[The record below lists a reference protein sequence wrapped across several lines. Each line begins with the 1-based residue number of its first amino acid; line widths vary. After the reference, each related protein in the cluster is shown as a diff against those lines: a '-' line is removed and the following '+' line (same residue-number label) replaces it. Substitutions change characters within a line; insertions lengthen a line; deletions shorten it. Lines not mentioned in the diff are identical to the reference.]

1 MATGGWFGARSF
13 GADVHREA
21 FGLSPGFG
29 FVEAGRG
36 RVPGGAR
43 GPMNFEV
50 QAMRWR
56 SELDHDLQFLAG
68 GGELGA
74 RMRAFDWAATSLGPA
89 AKWPRSL
96 KTAVRIM
103 LTSRQPIW
111 IGWGTDLIYLYND
124 PYKSIIGARHPAA
137 LGQPTRDVWR
147 EIWDYMTPRLAQA
160 MGGIEGFYVEDEL
173 LIMERNGYP
182 EETYYTFSFSPIP
195 DDDGSVGGIFCA
207 NTDDTQR
214 VIGERQLALLR
225 ELAAGTGQARN
236 WRQACERSVRAL
248 ATNPR
253 DLPFALLYAPDAD
266 GTTATLAG
274 LTGIAPD
281 HRAAPAMLSL
291 ERDDVWPLAQVL
303 REQRARVIADLP
315 AAFGAAFPGGPWRL
329 PATSAAVLPI
339 ASSGE
344 TGRSAVL
351 IAGLSP
357 VRLFDDRYAG
367 FLDLVSGQ
375 IGAAIANAEAYE
387 QERRRAEALA
397 EIDRAKTAFFSN
409 ISHEFR
415 TPLTLMLGPLE
426 DALNDGSAARLADKQ
441 RDRLTVVH
449 RNSLRLMTLVNNL
462 LDFSRIEADR
472 VRASFQPTDLPRL
485 TAELASNFVSAT
497 EGAGLELRIDC
508 PPLADAVFVDR
519 DMWEKIVL
527 NLLSNAFKFT
537 FAGAIAVATRPSA
550 DRTAVELT
558 VRDTGTGIPA
568 DELPRLFERFH
579 RIEGAKGRTF
589 EGSGIGLALVSEL
602 VKQHGGAIAVDSE
615 VGRGTVFTV
624 RIPFGSAHLPRDRV
638 VAAPQA
644 LSLGTRAEAYVQEAL
659 RWLPD
664 AGASEAPGAA
674 SDDLAEDAAGAGQGE
689 RILLAD
695 DNADMREYIRR
706 LLADKGYA
714 VEPVPD
720 GEAALAAAR
729 RQRPDLVLS
738 DVMMPGLDGF
748 GLLAALRRDPALGKL
763 PIILLSARAGEEA
776 RVEGLDAGADDY
788 VSKPFSARELLAR
801 VRANLQLAGIRRD
814 AEEAQRAHADR
825 LDAVVNT
832 VPTAVWFTHDPGAER
847 VFANAHGARL
857 LRLPPDMNASL
868 WSPGGA
874 RPPLRVLRDG
884 REVAAADLPLR
895 RAARGET
902 VRDEELDIRFEDGTA
917 ITLVFEAAPI
927 RDAAGR
933 LQGAVCG
940 AIDITER
947 KRQQEHRELLL
958 NELNHRVKN
967 TLATVQSFA
976 VQTLR
981 TAPTLT
987 DGRRAFEA
995 RLIALSKGHDV
1006 LTRENWQGAG
1016 LHEVVAEALAAYVGD
1031 GRHPRVRFAGPE
1043 IRLRP
1048 KTALAI
1054 SMALH
1059 ELATNAVKHG
1069 ALSSQAGRVDLGWV
1083 IEGEPPALRLH
1094 WAETGGPPVVAPR
1107 KRGFGSRLIEIGLA
1121 QDLGG
1126 QVRLAFAPDGVS
1138 CAIEAPLDEI
1148 QANGGIQ
1155 QAGGT

>member
-1 MATGGWFGARSF
+1 
-13 GADVHREA
+13 
-21 FGLSPGFG
+21 
-29 FVEAGRG
+29 
-36 RVPGGAR
+36 
-43 GPMNFEV
+43 MNFEI

-56 SELDHDLQFLAG
+56 SELDQDLQFLAG

-89 AKWPRSL
+89 ALWPRSL

-111 IGWGTDLIYLYND
+111 IGWGKDLIYLYND
-124 PYKSIIGARHPAA
+124 PYKSIIGGKHPWA
-137 LGQPTRDVWR
+137 LGRPASEVWR
-147 EIWDYMTPRLAQA
+147 ELWADIGPMLATA
-160 MGGIEGFYVEDEL
+160 MRGDEGTYVEDQL
-173 LIMERNGYP
+173 LIMERSGYR
-182 EETYYTFSFSPIP
+182 EETYYTFSYSPIP
-195 DDDGSVGGIFCA
+195 DDEGGVGGIICA
-207 NTDDTQR
+207 NTDDTRR

-225 ELAAGTGQARN
+225 EVAAAAADARTVE
-236 WRQACERSVRAL
+236 QACERAAAAL
-248 ATNPR
+248 ATDAR
-253 DLPFALLYAPDAD
+253 DLPFAMLYLAEPDKHRLSLVC
-266 GTTATLAG
+266 TS
-274 LTGIAPD
+274 GIAAEHP
-281 HRAAPAMLSL
+281 AARSS
-291 ERDDVWPLAQVL
+291 VPLDETSPLPFAQVL
-303 REQRARVIADLP
+303 RDHAPRLVADIGERFGTPFPLGAWDQPASRAALIAVP
-315 AAFGAAFPGGPWRL
+315 AR
-329 PATSAAVLPI
+329 
-339 ASSGE
+339 GE
-344 TGRSAVL
+344 TARAGVL
-351 IAGLSP
+351 VAGLSP
-357 VRLFDDRYAG
+357 FRLFDDDYSRFLELAAG
-367 FLDLVSGQ
+367 E
-375 IGAAIANAEAYE
+375 IGAAIANAQAYE
-387 QERRRAEALA
+387 EERRRAEALA

-409 ISHEFR
+409 VSHEFR
-415 TPLTLMLGPLE
+415 TPLTLMLGPIE
-426 DALNDGSAARLADKQ
+426 DALNDASAAQLNARQRERLG
-441 RDRLTVVH
+441 VVH
-449 RNSLRLMTLVNNL
+449 RNSLRLLRLVNSL
-462 LDFSRIEADR
+462 LDFSRIEAGR
-472 VRASFQPTDLPRL
+472 VRARFQPTDLARL
-485 TAELASNFVSAT
+485 TADLASNFESAVQR
-497 EGAGLELRIDC
+497 AGLILRIDC
-508 PPLADAVFVDR
+508 PPLPDAVFVDR

-527 NLLSNAFKFT
+527 NLVSNAFKFT
-537 FAGAIAVATRPSA
+537 FAGSIAVATKPSA
-550 DRTAVELT
+550 DGAAAELT
-558 VRDTGTGIPA
+558 VRDTGTGIPP

-602 VKQHGGAIAVDSE
+602 VKQHGGAITVESE
-615 VGRGTVFTV
+615 IDRGTAFTV

-638 VAAPQA
+638 VAAQETASP
-644 LSLGTRAEAYVQEAL
+644 GTRAEAYVQEAL

-664 AGASEAPGAA
+664 AAGSSEAPAAA
-674 SDDLAEDAAGAGQGE
+674 SDDLADDDTRAGHGE

-714 VEPVPD
+714 VETVAN

-729 RQRPDLVLS
+729 RERPDLVLS
-738 DVMMPGLDGF
+738 DVMMPGVDGF

-801 VRANLQLAGIRRD
+801 VRANLQLARLRRD
-814 AEEAQRAHADR
+814 AEEAQRAQAAR
-825 LDAVVNT
+825 LESVVST
-832 VPTAVWFTHDPGAER
+832 VPTAVWYTHDPDAGRIFGNSHA
-847 VFANAHGARL
+847 ARL
-857 LRLPPDMNASL
+857 LRLPPAANVSL
-868 WSPGGA
+868 SSSDSERPTYRVFRGGHEIA
-874 RPPLRVLRDG
+874 PV
-884 REVAAADLPLR
+884 DLPLQ

-902 VRDEELDIRFEDGTA
+902 VENEELDICFDDGTS
-917 ITLVFEAAPI
+917 ITLVFEAAPL

-981 TAPTLT
+981 TAPTLA
-987 DGRRAFEA
+987 DGRHAFEA

-1031 GRHPRVRFAGPE
+1031 ARNPRVRFAGPE
-1043 IRLRP
+1043 IRVRP

-1069 ALSSQAGRVDLGWV
+1069 ALSSQAGRVDLSWS
-1083 IEGEPPALRLH
+1083 IDGEPLMLKLH
-1094 WAETGGPPVVAPR
+1094 WAESGGPPVVAPG
-1107 KRGFGSRLIEIGLA
+1107 KRGFGSRLIERGLA

-1126 QVRLAFAPDGVS
+1126 QVRLEFGPQGVS
-1138 CAIEAPLDEI
+1138 CAIEAPLEEI
-1148 QANGGIQ
+1148 EANIGIQ
-1155 QAGGT
+1155 QVGAT

>member
-1 MATGGWFGARSF
+1 VVGARTFGAE
-13 GADVHREA
+13 VHRDA
-21 FGLSPGFG
+21 FRVCCGFGL
-29 FVEAGRG
+29 AGMARVRALRG
-36 RVPGGAR
+36 AWN
-43 GPMNFEV
+43 PMNFDV

-56 SELDHDLQFLAG
+56 SELDQDVQFLAG

-89 AKWPRSL
+89 ALWPRSL

-111 IGWGTDLIYLYND
+111 IGWGKDLIYLYND

-137 LGQPTRDVWR
+137 LGRPTREVWR

-160 MGGIEGFYVEDEL
+160 MGGVEGFYVEDEL

-225 ELAAGTGQARN
+225 ELAASTGQARN

-253 DLPFALLYAPDAD
+253 DLPFALLYALDTE

-274 LTGIAPD
+274 LSGIAPD
-281 HRAAPAMLSL
+281 HPAAPALLSL
-291 ERDDVWPLAQVL
+291 ERDDLWPLAQVL
-303 REQRARVIADLP
+303 REQRARVVADLP
-315 AAFGAAFPGGPWRL
+315 AAFGAAFPGGAWRL

-351 IAGLSP
+351 VAGLSP

-367 FLDLVSGQ
+367 FLDLVAGQ

-426 DALNDGSAARLADKQ
+426 DALNDGSPARLADEQ
-441 RDRLTVVH
+441 RSRLTVVH
-449 RNSLRLMTLVNNL
+449 RNSLRLMKLVNNL
-462 LDFSRIEADR
+462 LDFSRIEAGR
-472 VRASFQPTDLPRL
+472 VRASFQPTDLARL

-497 EGAGLELRIDC
+497 ERAGLDLRIDC
-508 PPLADAVFVDR
+508 PPLPDAVFVDR

-537 FAGAIAVATRPSA
+537 FAGTIAVETRPAA
-550 DRTAVELT
+550 DRTGVELT

-602 VKQHGGAIAVDSE
+602 VKQHGGAISVDSE
-615 VGRGTVFTV
+615 VGRGTAFTV

-638 VAAPQA
+638 VAAAQA
-644 LSLGTRAEAYVQEAL
+644 RSPGTRAEAYVQEAL

-664 AGASEAPGAA
+664 AGGDTEAPGAA

-695 DNADMREYIRR
+695 DSADMREYIRR

-714 VEPVPD
+714 VETVAD
-720 GEAALAAAR
+720 GEAALAAAQR
-729 RQRPDLVLS
+729 RPPDLVLS
-738 DVMMPGLDGF
+738 DVMMPGLDGL

-801 VRANLQLAGIRRD
+801 VRANLQLARMRRE
-814 AEEAQRAHADR
+814 AEEAQRDHAQR
-825 LDAVVNT
+825 LEAVVNT

-857 LRLPPDMNASL
+857 LRLPTDMNMSRS
-868 WSPGGA
+868 SPA
-874 RPPLRVLRDG
+874 DERPPSRVLRGG
-884 REVAAADLPLR
+884 REVAAADLPLQ

-902 VRDEELDIRFEDGTA
+902 VREEELDIRFDDGTER
-917 ITLVFEAAPI
+917 TLVFEAAPI
-927 RDAAGR
+927 RDAA
-933 LQGAVCG
+933 GAVCG

-981 TAPTLT
+981 SASTLA

-1006 LTRENWQGAG
+1006 LTRENWQGAA

-1031 GRHPRVRFAGPE
+1031 PHNSRVEIAGPE
-1043 IRLRP
+1043 IRVRP

-1069 ALSSQAGRVDLGWV
+1069 ALSSQTGRVRLTWT
-1083 IEGEPPALRLH
+1083 IEGAPRMLKLR

-1107 KRGFGSRLIEIGLA
+1107 KRGFGSRLIELGLA

-1126 QVRLAFAPDGVS
+1126 RVRLDFAPRGVS

-1148 QANGGIQ
+1148 QANSGIQ
-1155 QAGGT
+1155 QVGAP